1 MYICI
6 YIINIILLI
15 YIYILLLIF
24 SISHRL
30 FGSKGR
36 SSSAEESGTGTHDGS
51 TASNL
56 SNEGELPEGWRE
68 FFDTTT
74 KRPYYVNRYA
84 IFVLINAVYCS
95 YSMC

>member
-1 MYICI
+1 M
-6 YIINIILLI
+6 NIITRLTVS
-15 YIYILLLIF
+15 YC
-24 SISHRL
+24 RL

-74 KRPYYVNRYA
+74 KRPYYVNRCA
-84 IFVLINAVYCS
+84 IYTIILYLS
-95 YSMC
+95 YSMS